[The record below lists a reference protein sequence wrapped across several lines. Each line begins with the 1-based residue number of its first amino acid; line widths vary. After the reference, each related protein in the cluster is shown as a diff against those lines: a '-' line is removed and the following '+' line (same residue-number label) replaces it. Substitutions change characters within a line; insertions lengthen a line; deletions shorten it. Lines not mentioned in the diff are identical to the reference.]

1 MGRTALDVPNGAI
14 LNNLTTFN
22 DLKTHLI
29 KQLRKIT
36 YKCNLLKKK
45 KKKKKRFE
53 LAKYINSSL
62 IIVQSEIDITYKF
75 SLSFSI

>member
-1 MGRTALDVPNGAI
+1 MGRTAFDVPNGAI
-14 LNNLTTFN
+14 LNNLMTFN

-36 YKCNLLKKK
+36 YKCNLL

>member
-1 MGRTALDVPNGAI
+1 M
-14 LNNLTTFN
+14 TFN

-29 KQLRKIT
+29 KQFRKIT
-36 YKCNLLKKK
+36 YKFIFLKK